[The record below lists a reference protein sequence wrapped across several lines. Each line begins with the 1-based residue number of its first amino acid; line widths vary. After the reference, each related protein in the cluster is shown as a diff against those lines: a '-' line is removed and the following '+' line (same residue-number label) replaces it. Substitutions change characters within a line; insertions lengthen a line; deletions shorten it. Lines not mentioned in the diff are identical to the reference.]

1 MVCMTHVDGVHMAS
15 GVCMH
20 MGIEGMCIGVDG
32 VRVSIVRKEKVAIT
46 YFKPRCV
53 DMSVDK
59 GVDVSNEGVECECRR
74 SRVGARRQ

>member
-1 MVCMTHVDGVHMAS
+1 MVCMTHVDGVRMAS

-74 SRVGARRQ
+74 SRVGVRRQ

>member
-1 MVCMTHVDGVHMAS
+1 MVGTTHVDGVRMAS
-15 GVCMH
+15 GVCVH
-20 MGIEGMCIGVDG
+20 IGIEGTCIGVDG

-59 GVDVSNEGVECECRR
+59 GVDVSNEGVEHECRQ

>member
-1 MVCMTHVDGVHMAS
+1 
-15 GVCMH
+15 MH
-20 MGIEGMCIGVDG
+20 MGIEGTCIGVDG

-59 GVDVSNEGVECECRR
+59 GVDVSNEGIERECR
-74 SRVGARRQ
+74 